1 MKNRWDLGIIEN
13 LKFKIERGIQMDK
26 IKQILRTIG
35 ENLPGVVR
43 SYPWSAGA
51 LVLIGVAL
59 GAWYF

>member
-1 MKNRWDLGIIEN
+1 
-13 LKFKIERGIQMDK
+13 MDK

-51 LVLIGVAL
+51 LVLIGVAF